1 MTDSEQQ
8 RRREKFF
15 QRGRD
20 VQEIWDREIACP
32 DGPLP
37 GAVLDVL
44 EHRDGWVGHVQLVTG
59 RPASDID
66 KAAAAIEETWDL
78 APGSVVV
85 DSGGSG
91 AEIWVYERPSA
102 ARHHRLRPV
111 SVGSRRGMR
120 EASGLFDGEASHLQ
134 DWANR
139 YAYSWKAMR
148 GGGPVDM
155 ERFLRRLARLEA
167 GLTDAAPYAE
177 PGLLA
182 GITEKAGLP
191 YESLS
196 EDVAQ
201 AIGLRRPR
209 RAPGGEG

>member
-1 MTDSEQQ
+1 MTDHEQQ
-8 RRREKFF
+8 RRREQFL

-20 VQEIWDREIACP
+20 AQEIWEREIASP
-32 DGPLP
+32 GGPLP

-44 EHRDGWVGHVQLVTG
+44 EHRDGWVGHVHLVTR

-66 KAAAAIEETWDL
+66 KAAAAIEEAWDL

-91 AEIWVYERPSA
+91 AEIWVYRGPST
-102 ARHHRLRPV
+102 ARHHRLRPM
-111 SVGSRRGMR
+111 SLAPRRDQRHGAGA
-120 EASGLFDGEASHLQ
+120 ESHLQ

-139 YAYSWKAMR
+139 YAYSWQSMR

-155 ERFLRRLARLEA
+155 EQFLRRLARLEA
-167 GLTDAAPYAE
+167 ALTDAAPYAE
-177 PGLLA
+177 PGVLA
-182 GITEKAGLP
+182 GIVEKAGLP

-196 EDVAQ
+196 EDVAE
-201 AIGLRRPR
+201 AIGLERPGR
-209 RAPGGEG
+209 S